1 MVERL
6 PLNRRDPGS
15 IPADYTLGYEFYGLV
30 SNVFALITRS
40 SGFDSHPKVLGMSV
54 YNLTLSIG
62 CSKEN
67 TQEKILF

>member
-1 MVERL
+1 
-6 PLNRRDPGS
+6 
-15 IPADYTLGYEFYGLV
+15 V
-30 SNVFALITRS
+30 SNVFALIPRS
-40 SGFDSHPKVLGMSV
+40 SGFDSHPEVLGMSV